1 MEKENA
7 IQYDRFYEKFNARH
21 LHFDELDSTQLYCKR
36 NMKMFIENGE
46 LKNDKN
52 MIIVSCNSQT
62 NGIGTR
68 DTKNKMDRVW
78 VSENGNVFVSII
90 NLWKIEHIE
99 KINCLSQA
107 CTVAISKTLEDFHLL
122 TQIKWINDVLVDY
135 KKISGCLVNLCYLNG
150 FPDLEKNYVC
160 VIVGIGINV
169 NLTGNNNILSNNYTS
184 IKKQL
189 EQDFNASSLVPSVEQ
204 VIQKLIN
211 HFFISINKLRDEN
224 FSYFLEYITIRL
236 LYKGEKVI
244 IDQDNHQIVGYLKG
258 ILHDG
263 SIILLNDHNQIIY
276 ANTGHL
282 SLYKES

>member
-1 MEKENA
+1 MEKENE
-7 IQYDRFYEKFNARH
+7 IQYERFYEKFNARH

-36 NMKMFIENGE
+36 NMKLFIQNGE
-46 LKNDKN
+46 LKNEEN

-68 DTKNKMDRVW
+68 DTKNKIDRVW
-78 VSENGNVFVSII
+78 VSENGNVFISII
-90 NLWKIEHIE
+90 NLWKIEDIQ
-99 KINCLSQA
+99 KINCLAQT
-107 CTVAISKTLEDFHLL
+107 CTVAISKTLEEFHLL

-135 KKISGCLVNLCYLNG
+135 KKISGCLVNLFYLDE
-150 FPDLEKNYVC
+150 FPDLEKKYVC
-160 VIVGIGINV
+160 VIAGIGINV
-169 NLTGNNNILSNNYTS
+169 NLTDNNILSNNYTS

-189 EQDFNASSLVPSVEQ
+189 EQDFNVSSLVPSVEQ
-204 VIQKLIN
+204 VIQKLIS

-224 FSYFLEYITIRL
+224 FSYFLEYITVRL

-263 SIILLNDHNQIIY
+263 SIILLNDQNELIY

-282 SLYKES
+282 RLYRGS

>member
-1 MEKENA
+1 MEKENE
-7 IQYDRFYEKFNARH
+7 IQYERFYEKFNARH

-36 NMKMFIENGE
+36 NMKLFIQNGE
-46 LKNDKN
+46 LKNEEN

-68 DTKNKMDRVW
+68 DTKNKVDRVW
-78 VSENGNVFVSII
+78 VSENGNVFISII
-90 NLWKIEHIE
+90 NLWKIEDIQ
-99 KINCLSQA
+99 KINCLAQA
-107 CTVAISKTLEDFHLL
+107 CTVAISKTLEEFHLL

-135 KKISGCLVNLCYLNG
+135 KKISGCLVNLFYLDE
-150 FPDLEKNYVC
+150 FPDLEKKYVC
-160 VIVGIGINV
+160 VIAGIGINV
-169 NLTGNNNILSNNYTS
+169 NLTDNNILSNNYTS

-189 EQDFNASSLVPSVEQ
+189 EQDYNVASLVPSVEQ

-224 FSYFLEYITIRL
+224 FSHFLEYITVRL

-263 SIILLNDHNQIIY
+263 SIILLNDQNELIY

-282 SLYKES
+282 RLYRGP